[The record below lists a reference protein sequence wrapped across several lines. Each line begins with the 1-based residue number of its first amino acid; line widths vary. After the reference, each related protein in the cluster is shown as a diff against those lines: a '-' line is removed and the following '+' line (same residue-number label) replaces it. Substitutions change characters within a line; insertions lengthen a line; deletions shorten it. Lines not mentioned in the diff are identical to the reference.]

1 MQIINFLKNKTKLH
15 RSEVPGEVPDLMIY
29 TKDQIFKELQI

>member
-1 MQIINFLKNKTKLH
+1 MQIINSLKNKTKH